1 MKTSEE
7 ESVGIGGVV
16 VNVCMNELVIVFGR
30 FGFVFLLNTPPFLSN
45 RFSLSLSY
53 KQKQVYAFHRL
64 INSDNYCSF
73 SFLL

>member
-45 RFSLSLSY
+45 RFSLSLSLSLSLTN
-53 KQKQVYAFHRL
+53 KNKCMHF
-64 INSDNYCSF
+64 ID
-73 SFLL
+73 